1 MKIAVVH
8 DYFTQMGGA
17 EKVTEELVRLVPDAT
32 LFSTVAL
39 PDKMPS
45 GLQGRPVVTSW
56 MQHLP
61 MLKKYY
67 RLYFLLYP
75 WAVSS
80 LDVSDYSLVLSS
92 SSGYA
97 KGISTARDAIHIC
110 YCHTPMRWAWSF
122 DSYSKR
128 EGFGSGRRFVLS
140 HLVAALRGWDIGA
153 SRQPDHFIANSK
165 MVAAR
170 ILRAY
175 NRVAEVIYPP
185 IDIDRFHISTQLD
198 DYYLVLSRL
207 VSYKRI
213 DLAVR
218 ACSSLGR
225 KLLVI
230 GDGPDLARL
239 KALAGPT
246 VIFAGRLPD
255 SQVEYHAARC
265 KALLFPGEEDFG
277 MAPVEVA
284 AAGRPSI
291 ALPASSSIARSR
303 KISWQPS
310 RASSALS
317 GPLWRSGVTRRP
329 SVFPSSS
336 PTCAASSPASA
347 PRCRREPLSTA
358 IRPLRTR
365 DPWSGQLTPWARQQ
379 QHDRANREP
388 AIDRYE
394 VRGSHLGCGRC

>member
-291 ALPASSSIARSR
+291 AFRAGGAVESIVE
-303 KISWQPS
+303 
-310 RASSALS
+310 
-317 GPLWRSGVTRRP
+317 GVTGI
-329 SVFPSSS
+329 FFD
-336 PTCAASSPASA
+336 
-347 PRCRREPLSTA
+347 RREPEDLMAAIESFERLEWSSLALRSHAETFSIPVFQSNMRSFLTRVGAALPERAAFNCDPPLAHARSVVRPAHPVGETA
-358 IRPLRTR
+358 T
-365 DPWSGQLTPWARQQ
+365 A
-379 QHDRANREP
+379 
-388 AIDRYE
+388 
-394 VRGSHLGCGRC
+394 